1 MNDKEQSRLLGNLF
15 VGGLSGLMGFLFIYF
30 LLFIE
35 PLGLGTVMYGLA
47 GAMCATASI
56 ACLLLVRQ
64 QLTRW
69 ETTESNIE
77 LLRSRSRDYMVLA
90 VVPANYHIVLPDQ
103 WQPIVAVV
111 IALAAAF
118 ATIRLSRPMYKII
131 RTPSESQPAQA

>member
-1 MNDKEQSRLLGNLF
+1 MNDREQSRLLGNLF
-15 VGGLSGLMGFLFIYF
+15 VGGLGGLMGFLCIYF

-47 GAMCATASI
+47 GTMGATASV

-64 QLTRW
+64 QMTRW

-77 LLRSRSRDYMVLA
+77 LLRSRSRDYMIIAVLT
-90 VVPANYHIVLPDQ
+90 ANYHPVPDQ
-103 WQPIVAVV
+103 WQPIAAVV

-118 ATIRLSRPMYKII
+118 ATIRLSRPLYKII
-131 RTPSESQPAQA
+131 RTPSKSQPAQV